1 MKVFV
6 VTNQCLMH
14 DSSYYEVI
22 AVCDSLIKAQVVLG
36 TCELDFIQALENS
49 EANGNES
56 VDFHTRSLSV
66 EEDEKELTITD
77 NVTGM
82 FDKYTITE
90 MEVKQY
96 IG

>member
-22 AVCDSLIKAQVVLG
+22 AVCDTLEKARAVLG
-36 TCELDFIQALENS
+36 TCERDFILALENS
-49 EANGNES
+49 EAQGIENI
-56 VDFHTRSLSV
+56 DFDTQSLDII
-66 EEDEKELTITD
+66 EDSLELTITD
-77 NVTGM
+77 KITGM

-90 MEVKQY
+90 VDLL
-96 IG
+96 